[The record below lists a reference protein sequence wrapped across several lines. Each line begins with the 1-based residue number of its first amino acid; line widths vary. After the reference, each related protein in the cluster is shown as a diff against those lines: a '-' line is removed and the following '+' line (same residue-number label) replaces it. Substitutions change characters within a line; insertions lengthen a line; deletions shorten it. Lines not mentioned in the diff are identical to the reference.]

1 MAGLRRWAM
10 LGGLTGSVCA
20 LGLVIA
26 RFVGVTSVSD
36 TIGLVSAALGA
47 ASFAVSLVPAAE
59 SASAAR
65 LPQLAAPEAG
75 SETPNA
81 QGISLSVPVPGS
93 QLVGQQHL
101 VAQLLAIA
109 GRSDGRVH
117 VLSGMGGMGKTS
129 IAAEVA
135 RQAARKSVRV
145 WWIAATDR
153 AAVRHGLLSLAEQTG
168 VDPARI
174 ERARSGRVSGA
185 DLVWRH
191 LATLRRPWLLVLDN
205 VDDAT
210 VFSESTVGDHAGRG
224 WLREPGGGTLLLTS
238 RLVEP
243 NAWGLP
249 VHSHPV
255 SPLSP
260 EQGAQALIRLAPAAG
275 TLREATDLAV
285 RLGCVPLALH
295 VAGNYLASP
304 GARIDSFAAYREG
317 LDDRFMAI
325 QRRSSAP
332 HPNARTSVI
341 MTWEMSLD
349 QLESEGCPQARPL
362 LRLMS
367 CFAGATPIPVSLFDE
382 ETVTRHLPGIRV
394 PEDVDTG
401 VRGLLRVGLVQ
412 SDRGDQESDRPA
424 TFLVH
429 PLVAETSRAHL
440 HDSADARSTQVAALA
455 LLEAATEGLDP
466 RLPSDW
472 PPLSRLR
479 PHVLAV
485 LTQLPG
491 DLLPAGIAAANR
503 VAWGLAC
510 AGSLPTAE
518 DVLRSVLRPA
528 EQLARP
534 HLEVVRATYTLGHTL
549 RAQGRFHEAQETL
562 RRALEWA
569 AAAQLPSA
577 DRAPV
582 THDRGIF
589 VLRPRS
595 RLLELER
602 RFAPVPFDEPG
613 ADDGP
618 GSPPDPPAQVRPG
631 PPETA
636 LATEVRFE
644 LAAVLF
650 ALGDF
655 AGAESAYEAVRM
667 TCRASYG
674 EDHEFT
680 IAAQHELATVLR
692 ARGALDRA
700 ETEFRAVSDICARG
714 YGANH
719 PFTLTARHNHAG
731 VLQVLGRLSRAE
743 AELAE
748 VLRAATRTS
757 GDEHPST
764 LAHRHELAG
773 LWFELGEAHRAE
785 QELGRVVAARRRLL
799 GANHPST
806 LASRHNLSAV
816 CAARG
821 RWTVAAADLPL
832 IMTSL
837 MELVGERHPD
847 VLAARNTLG
856 LLQLASGSC
865 DEALAGFRA
874 LSADRAAILG
884 PEHPSTLTTRHNLA
898 AALLD
903 AGDRARAAA
912 EFRAVCNARS
922 RVFGPL
928 HPATA
933 NSRAALELL
942 GDSADRATPPV

>member
-10 LGGLTGSVCA
+10 LGGLTGAVCA

-59 SASAAR
+59 SAPAAR
-65 LPQLAAPEAG
+65 LPRLATPEDG
-75 SETPNA
+75 SPTPSA
-81 QGISLSVPVPGS
+81 QGMSLSVPLSGS
-93 QLVGQQHL
+93 PLTGQQHL
-101 VAQLLAIA
+101 VAQLLANV
-109 GRSDGRVH
+109 RKPDGRVH

-135 RQAARKSVRV
+135 RQAAGKSVRV
-145 WWIAATDR
+145 WWIPATDR
-153 AAVRHGLLSLAEQTG
+153 ATVRHGLLSLAEQTG
-168 VDPARI
+168 VDPALI

-205 VDDAT
+205 ADDAS
-210 VFSESTVGDHAGRG
+210 VFGESTLSGPAGRG
-224 WLREPGGGTLLLTS
+224 WLRRPGGGTLLLTS
-238 RLVEP
+238 RLVDP

-255 SPLSP
+255 SPLTP
-260 EQGAQALIRLAPAAG
+260 EQGAQALICLAPAAG
-275 TLREATDLAV
+275 TRQEAIDLAV

-295 VAGNYLASP
+295 VAGTYLASP
-304 GARIDSFAAYREG
+304 GARIDSFPAYREG
-317 LDDRFMAI
+317 LDDRFMAV

-332 HPNARTSVI
+332 HRNARTSVI

-349 QLESEGCPQARPL
+349 QLETEGCPQARPL

-367 CFAGATPIPVSLFDE
+367 CFAGATPIPVSLLDE
-382 ETVTRHLPGIRV
+382 ETITRHLPGIRV

-401 VRGLLRVGLVQ
+401 VRALLRVGLVQ
-412 SDRGDQESDRPA
+412 ADRGDRENDRPA

-440 HDSADARSTQVAALA
+440 HDSVHAGPTQMAALA
-455 LLEAATEGLDP
+455 LLKAATESLDP

-485 LTQLPG
+485 LAQLPG
-491 DLLPAGIAAANR
+491 DLLPTGIAAANR

-518 DVLRSVLRPA
+518 DVLRHVLRLA
-528 EQLARP
+528 EQLPRP
-534 HLEVVRATYTLGHTL
+534 HLEVVRATYALGHTL
-549 RAQGRFHEAQETL
+549 RAQGRFHEAQEAL
-562 RRALEWA
+562 RRALERA
-569 AAAQLPSA
+569 AATQPPSA
-577 DRAPV
+577 DGTTV
-582 THDRGIF
+582 TPDRGVF
-589 VLRPRS
+589 LLRPRS

-602 RFAPVPFDEPG
+602 RFAPVPFNEPSD
-613 ADDGP
+613 DDGP
-618 GSPPDPPAQVRPG
+618 GSRPGPPVLARPG
-631 PPETA
+631 PPESA

-655 AGAESAYEAVRM
+655 AGAETAYEAVRM
-667 TCRASYG
+667 TCRASHG

-692 ARGALDRA
+692 ARGAFDRA
-700 ETEFRAVSDICARG
+700 ETEFRVVSDTCAHK

-731 VLQVLGRLSRAE
+731 VLQVLGRLSQAE
-743 AELAE
+743 SELTE
-748 VLRAATRTS
+748 VLRVATRTA
-757 GDEHPST
+757 GAEHPST

-773 LWFELGEAHRAE
+773 IWFERGEAERAE
-785 QELGRVVAARRRLL
+785 QELGRVVAVRRRLL
-799 GANHPST
+799 GADHPST
-806 LASRHNLSAV
+806 LASRHNLAAV
-816 CAARG
+816 RG
-821 RWTVAAADLPL
+821 SLGRRAVAAADLPRVR
-832 IMTSL
+832 TSL
-837 MELVGERHPD
+837 VDLAGEHHPD
-847 VLAARNTLG
+847 TLAARNTLCF
-856 LLQLASGSC
+856 LLLASGSC
-865 DEALAGFRA
+865 DQALAGFRA
-874 LSADRAAILG
+874 LTADRAAVLG
-884 PEHPSTLTTRHNLA
+884 PDHPSTLTTRHNLA
-898 AALLD
+898 AALLET
-903 AGDRARAAA
+903 GDRVRAAA
-912 EFRAVCNARS
+912 EFRAVSDARS
-922 RVFGPL
+922 RVLGPR
-928 HPATA
+928 HPAAA
-933 NSRAALELL
+933 NSRAAWELL
-942 GDSADRATPPV
+942 GDPADRTTPT